1 MGKGWKLIN
10 GILRIRELGLQ
21 NGLYLKQTGHCKTEG
36 SALQIRYC
44 GVSTEFLHFCLTAIL
59 CPLPGQLL
67 NVRSGGL
74 KWVKYLHRHTYTCL
88 WTIPSRSFQT
98 KSSQSI
104 LKIHKMQIP
113 FITWNASGKKTK
125 EEKQPEVRIFKVW
138 NVPKL
143 EKCLNLQWWKCTKWN
158 TSVLKQL
165 MFLGQIKFP
174 SSILMQNYV
183 LWNGKWLKIYQI
195 KSKHWKAFLM
205 ARSN

>member
-1 MGKGWKLIN
+1 MGCTLDWA
-10 GILRIRELGLQ
+10 LQ
-21 NGLYLKQTGHCKTEG
+21 NWRVSTSNQILWSKHWI
-36 SALQIRYC
+36 SALLSYSYIVSFAWAIIKCEIRR
-44 GVSTEFLHFCLTAIL
+44 TEMSEIFT
-59 CPLPGQLL
+59 Q
-67 NVRSGGL
+67 
-74 KWVKYLHRHTYTCL
+74 RHTYTCL

-98 KSSQSI
+98 KSPQSI

-125 EEKQPEVRIFKVW
+125 EEKQLEVRIFKVW